1 MAHHTIEVEHTSGR
15 PVAELFAELADHDRL
30 RRVLGVPVRRIR
42 DGEGAELNG
51 VGSVRRLGVGPI
63 GLEETVTAV
72 EPQRSIEYRITRGA
86 GPVRN
91 HRGRLEFSSVG
102 TGSRVIW
109 TIDYDTLPILGTVL
123 HAVLARVLERGLG
136 KLA

>member
-1 MAHHTIEVEHTSGR
+1 MAHHTVEVVHASTR
-15 PVAELFAELADHDRL
+15 PVHELFADLADHERL
-30 RRVLGVPVRRIR
+30 QRVFGVPVRRIR
-42 DGEGAELNG
+42 DGETEPNG
-51 VGSVRRLGVGPI
+51 VGSVRRMGVGPLR
-63 GLEETVTAV
+63 LEETVTAI

-91 HRGRLEFSSVG
+91 HRGKLEFSNMG

-109 TIDYDTLPILGTVL
+109 TIDYDSLPIVGAALRT
-123 HAVLARVLERGLG
+123 VLARIIKRGLA

>member
-1 MAHHTIEVEHTSGR
+1 MAHHTVEVEHASVR
-15 PVAELFAELADHDRL
+15 PVQELFAELADHHRL
-30 RRVLGVPVRRIR
+30 RRVFGVPVRRIR
-42 DGEGAELNG
+42 DGEGELNG
-51 VGSVRRLGVGPI
+51 VGSVRRVGVGPL
-63 GLEETVTAV
+63 GLEETVTAI
-72 EPQRSIEYRITRGA
+72 EPHRSIEYRITRGG

-109 TIDYDTLPILGTVL
+109 TIDYDTLPIVGSALQ
-123 HAVLARVLERGLG
+123 AVLARVIKRGLG

>member
-1 MAHHTIEVEHTSGR
+1 VHASAR
-15 PVAELFAELADHDRL
+15 PVQELFADLADHERL
-30 RRVLGVPVRRIR
+30 HRVFGVRVRRIR
-42 DGEGAELNG
+42 DGVGEPNG
-51 VGSVRRLGVGPI
+51 VGSVRRMGVGPLR
-63 GLEETVTAV
+63 LEETVIAI

-91 HRGRLEFSSVG
+91 HSGRLEFSSVG

-109 TIDYDTLPILGTVL
+109 TIDYDSLPIVGTAL
-123 HAVLARVLERGLG
+123 HAVLTRIIKRGLG

>member
-1 MAHHTIEVEHTSGR
+1 MAHHTVEVVHASAR
-15 PVAELFAELADHDRL
+15 PVQELFAELADHDRL
-30 RRVLGVPVRRIR
+30 HRVFGVPVRRIR
-42 DGEGAELNG
+42 DGEDEPNG
-51 VGSVRRLGVGPI
+51 VGSVRRMGVGPLR
-63 GLEETVTAV
+63 LEETVTAI
-72 EPQRSIEYRITRGA
+72 EPPRSIEYRITRGA

-109 TIDYDTLPILGTVL
+109 TIDYDSLPIVGTAL
-123 HAVLARVLERGLG
+123 QAVLARIIKRGLA